1 MTPCV
6 ENVARWPRLHFESS
20 RTHVGLDP
28 AAARTAGGRDDD
40 ALTYQGPLPM
50 TLVARPI
57 QVPQIFFR
65 GPSLLSFALLQP
77 AIAIARTMAAPIPT
91 ATLRTK

>member
-1 MTPCV
+1 
-6 ENVARWPRLHFESS
+6 
-20 RTHVGLDP
+20 
-28 AAARTAGGRDDD
+28 
-40 ALTYQGPLPM
+40 M

-91 ATLRTK
+91 ATLRTR